1 MDDSSYTNPQ
11 PFYVGK
17 TIHTV
22 AHRFGEHAA
31 SGWGP
36 SPADSPLYRRLS
48 RYPIS
53 SLAII
58 PLEQC
63 RAFPNGPGGD
73 FSAEAM
79 SQLLERKWI
88 HILGSRI
95 RNGGLNSD
103 MPGTITKRLH
113 ELVGIPKRITS
124 ITEVWNTFDH
134 MQRLGTRI
142 YDHDAVARY
151 DHRYRHYQHR
161 IQVLAKHFDVDGN
174 SLNGFNIGN
183 HLRQGY
189 APRILRKLYD
199 LLEKFP
205 IHQVSGAV
213 STVIRSAINTEICNR
228 WNLRHSQKTACL
240 ITLGVFQ
247 NIILDKVRTIKVF
260 SYPQVLDLLP
270 DNLLPLRKW
279 KPIFAHKCVQP
290 LSRLFCNNRA
300 MALSHHGNFEQLQ
313 RFAEVGECPC
323 ARLGLFCSDKHGH
336 VITADESFLKDW
348 DPATGILEP
357 FFAMGTKY
365 RPGRLEGPITD
376 ADIVAAH
383 TCIKRGIDKWVKY
396 LQSAVRLAGLP
407 AEDFVPYQQALTAES
422 YGAFDEV
429 ARGQSLYPPNIL
441 VLEPHHMQVLRT
453 IHRTFVI
460 RPAFIISSHLSGA
473 HQRNTKHYGEKDP

>member
-1 MDDSSYTNPQ
+1 
-11 PFYVGK
+11 
-17 TIHTV
+17 
-22 AHRFGEHAA
+22 
-31 SGWGP
+31 
-36 SPADSPLYRRLS
+36 
-48 RYPIS
+48 
-53 SLAII
+53 
-58 PLEQC
+58 
-63 RAFPNGPGGD
+63 
-73 FSAEAM
+73 
-79 SQLLERKWI
+79 
-88 HILGSRI
+88 
-95 RNGGLNSD
+95 